1 MFPEIPCV
9 HHPIK
14 KKCFLN
20 RKENGRE
27 RAQGSERLVEW
38 SGGAGEG
45 KGGGRAVGMGGAR
58 WGDDPVVPHASSTG
72 WKHSITLE
80 EIMTPNEGS
89 CFEVVLV
96 LKGTDVVTA
105 AKLL

>member
-20 RKENGRE
+20 RKENRRE

-45 KGGGRAVGMGGAR
+45 KGGGRAVGAAG
-58 WGDDPVVPHASSTG
+58 
-72 WKHSITLE
+72 
-80 EIMTPNEGS
+80 
-89 CFEVVLV
+89 
-96 LKGTDVVTA
+96 VTIP
-105 AKLL
+105 LFRTRLQQVGNTR